1 MLNDVTPRPNENEQL
16 AGNYR
21 ALPVTLCG
29 LSRSVVHP
37 RYCCAFSVTLL
48 RSRRSPSN
56 LVSRSHLNVIEM

>member
-29 LSRSVVHP
+29 LGRSVVHP
-37 RYCCAFSVTLL
+37 RYALGAL
-48 RSRRSPSN
+48 Q
-56 LVSRSHLNVIEM
+56 VISYPDLT